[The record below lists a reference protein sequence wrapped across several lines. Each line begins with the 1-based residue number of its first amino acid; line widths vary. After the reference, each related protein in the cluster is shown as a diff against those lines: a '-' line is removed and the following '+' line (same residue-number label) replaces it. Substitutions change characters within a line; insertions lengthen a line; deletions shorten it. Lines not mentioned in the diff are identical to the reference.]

1 MHTTTTLLPTCD
13 IACEEDEPSPDGM
26 YGPAHWLD
34 DRGIS
39 ALLAPYLCDGWDL
52 GDYARFA
59 DLTGLDARR
68 LSTLYRRTRAMTG
81 RTTRL
86 GSSTC
91 CAPPRASTGSRS
103 RDTSSGPLAETNASA
118 STPCSSPSRQSSHT
132 PVPPSTRIDIRAF
145 NTGSR
150 YPRSSALARKRC
162 RPTK

>member
-39 ALLAPYLCDGWDL
+39 ALLAPYLCDGWNL

-68 LSTLYRRTRAMTG
+68 LSTLLPKDARVDRQNNAPRIIDTVLVPESAIIAHTG
-81 RTTRL
+81 APIDEDRYPSFQHWLTLSSVLGLGEEAIPPDEMRVL
-86 GSSTC
+86 VRDGSSTRWWW
-91 CAPPRASTGSRS
+91 AWW
-103 RDTSSGPLAETNASA
+103 D
-118 STPCSSPSRQSSHT
+118 
-132 PVPPSTRIDIRAF
+132 
-145 NTGSR
+145 
-150 YPRSSALARKRC
+150 
-162 RPTK
+162 